1 METISPLT
9 ILALFMVAASSGLI
23 GSFALM
29 RRMTLASDA
38 MSHIA
43 LPGLAIALM
52 FQVNPF
58 FGGLAA
64 LIIGSLLIWGLE
76 QKTKIATET
85 VIGVVFSASLAIGS
99 LLIITDHELLEA
111 LFGNISS
118 ITSTESL
125 IGLAGAAVIIS
136 IILAI
141 KDKLT
146 LSIFSP
152 DIARTAG
159 LNNSKLSLAF
169 LLLFAVNIILGL
181 KFLGVLLMGSLVI
194 IPAATAKN
202 LSRNLKSDLV
212 TSVIVA
218 LVATG
223 GGLLLSTYRS
233 LDLGPSIIVVSA
245 VLFFVSVFFAKNK

>member
-1 METISPLT
+1 MTIPLIT
-9 ILALFMVAASSGLI
+9 ILALFAVAASSGLI

-99 LLIITDHELLEA
+99 LLIATDHELLEA

-118 ITSTESL
+118 ITGTESL
-125 IGLAGAAVIIS
+125 IGLVGAAAVIA

-141 KDKLT
+141 KDRLT

-159 LNNSKLSLAF
+159 LSNSKLSLVF

-202 LSRNLKSDLV
+202 LSRNLKSDLI

-218 LVATG
+218 LISTG
-223 GGLLLSTYRS
+223 GGLLLSTYHN

-245 VLFFVSVFFAKNK
+245 ALFFVSVFFAKNK